1 MYSGPH
7 SDTCE
12 LRSVHPGIPTA
23 ASNFQVHCRLAGLKD
38 KDIRGKADVT
48 PRGQPVWNIAA
59 SSVSA
64 LQLFTHQLLPLS
76 LCICV
81 ALCLMSLQFGQ
92 LHDLQ
97 PSDQH

>member
-23 ASNFQVHCRLAGLKD
+23 ASNFQVHCRLAGLKH
-38 KDIRGKADVT
+38 IQGKADVT
-48 PRGQPVWNIAA
+48 PRDAAA